1 MIFISLTANFHIALI
16 KEKTIGDLIKSDMGD
31 IVSTSL
37 TSSSMTTQSKK
48 IKNPQKFLE
57 QKMVIENDNI
67 GTPNQFLSPSNTT
80 SQPNTS
86 QFSKLMSLNEKQ
98 GSTFSTLTSEDS
110 DDYSLLVE
118 SPDIS
123 DSDYKTPH
131 QSLIT
136 AYGLSNSQDMVTPP
150 FITQNTV
157 DSIKTHIDSKM
168 KAFNTE
174 IRSMISRIAS
184 TPTEQSCT
192 STFEAPSPYSRINVT
207 PPSRDLMQRLPLRS
221 IDEMKVMENDLK
233 TDPEVISAV
242 VSIFNW

>member
-1 MIFISLTANFHIALI
+1 MI
-16 KEKTIGDLIKSDMGD
+16 
-31 IVSTSL
+31 
-37 TSSSMTTQSKK
+37 
-48 IKNPQKFLE
+48 
-57 QKMVIENDNI
+57 IENDNI
-67 GTPNQFLSPSNTT
+67 VAPNPSPPNT
-80 SQPNTS
+80 SQPSKS

-98 GSTFSTLTSEDS
+98 SSTISTMTLTSEDS

-136 AYGLSNSQDMVTPP
+136 AYGLTNNQDIVTPTSV
-150 FITQNTV
+150 TQNTV
-157 DSIKTHIDSKM
+157 ETIKTHIDSKM
-168 KAFNTE
+168 KAFNSE

-184 TPTEQSCT
+184 TPAEQSY
-192 STFEAPSPYSRINVT
+192 SSPFESSSPYSRINVT
-207 PPSRDLMQRLPLRS
+207 PPSRDLMHRLPLRT

-242 VSIFNW
+242 VSIFNLYFKYFLWKAKYMNKNIDNLFRNICLILLEIILLQTNSPEYQIHFVTTDVDQRH